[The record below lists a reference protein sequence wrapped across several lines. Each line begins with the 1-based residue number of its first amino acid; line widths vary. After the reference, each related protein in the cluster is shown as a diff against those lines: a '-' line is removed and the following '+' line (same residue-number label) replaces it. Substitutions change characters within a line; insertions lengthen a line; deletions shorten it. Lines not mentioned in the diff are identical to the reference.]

1 MGVDSRSASRRSASS
16 RRPINRRRRASSDRA
31 CAALTRSP
39 CASRTRRAFSSAFV
53 GLLKSR
59 ETNAISASAT
69 THRARATTSLAPKAR
84 TARRSSA
91 FARARSPSCAIARPR
106 RASAGA
112 SSRSAA
118 RFKEPRGL
126 PAARACAAAVISESI
141 RLRAP
146 SAHRFGETAVEIPPQ
161 LSLPPCPAQALNL
174 SHDEHTATR
183 LEWEKAMNL
192 EQKTV
197 LITGANR
204 GIGRALVD
212 EALARGAS
220 RVYAG
225 TRGALQHVDER
236 VTAVRL
242 DVRSTAQIQAAVA
255 QVHSLDVLVNNA
267 GVAIYDDLRS
277 FDVIEQHLAVNLM
290 GTLKVTHA
298 FLPLLRR
305 SSGAIVN
312 NLSLAALAA
321 LPILPGYS
329 ISKAAAFSATQ
340 SLRAFLTAEGVTV
353 HAVILGPIDT
363 DMNRGLE
370 IPKASAE
377 TAARGIFDG
386 LQRGEQE
393 IFPDPVSESV
403 AGGWRTGALKE
414 LERQFAAF
422 VQRAA

>member
-1 MGVDSRSASRRSASS
+1 
-16 RRPINRRRRASSDRA
+16 
-31 CAALTRSP
+31 
-39 CASRTRRAFSSAFV
+39 
-53 GLLKSR
+53 
-59 ETNAISASAT
+59 
-69 THRARATTSLAPKAR
+69 
-84 TARRSSA
+84 
-91 FARARSPSCAIARPR
+91 
-106 RASAGA
+106 
-112 SSRSAA
+112 
-118 RFKEPRGL
+118 
-126 PAARACAAAVISESI
+126 
-141 RLRAP
+141 
-146 SAHRFGETAVEIPPQ
+146 
-161 LSLPPCPAQALNL
+161 
-174 SHDEHTATR
+174 
-183 LEWEKAMNL
+183 MNL

-277 FDVIEQHLAVNLM
+277 LDVIEQHLAVNLM

-363 DMNRGLE
+363 DMNRGLD

-403 AGGWRTGALKE
+403 AEGWRTGALKE